1 MRGSDEITHPRT
13 AELAGHSSTRTFA
26 TIVGRF
32 FCASCAATVDA
43 CPAHRAT
50 PRSETLRNRRHRN
63 EHQQTIAEIESLEGI
78 FAAPD
83 ARPLGPSDLA
93 AANRRHDEM
102 TRIAIGEIGID
113 VGYRKFL
120 FILGVRDGSEMR
132 DPVGTLKTRL

>member
-1 MRGSDEITHPRT
+1 MPRERPDASGLYRRRHCQRGLRDVAR
-13 AELAGHSSTRTFA
+13 R
-26 TIVGRF
+26 
-32 FCASCAATVDA
+32 
-43 CPAHRAT
+43 RAI
-50 PRSETLRNRRHRN
+50 TLRNRRHGN

-120 FILGVRDGSEMR
+120 FILGVRVGSEMR